1 MFQKYLALW
10 EDPKYHCG
18 LRKKA
23 EKNCKVE
30 EDKDMLCKLI
40 NFTLK
45 RTDIF
50 FLKQ

>member
-30 EDKDMLCKLI
+30 EDKEHEYDLQVNKFHI
-40 NFTLK
+40 EKN
-45 RTDIF
+45 
-50 FLKQ
+50 